1 MKKYIYIIALSI
13 SSFSCVSSHP
23 DLSEGLYAEINTN
36 KGDMIVNL
44 NFKETP
50 VTVANFVSL
59 SEGNNK
65 EVNAEYSGEK
75 YYDGLIFHRVIENF
89 MIQGGCPL
97 GNGTG
102 NPGYQFKDEFND
114 SLKHRGA
121 GILSMANS
129 GPNTNGSQFFI
140 THKNTPWLDGVHTV
154 FGKVV
159 KGVEIVDSIK
169 QYDTIKNVSIIRI
182 GREAKSFKSSK
193 IFSNH
198 FVEDKKNKEKKI
210 LKLKNLKAEKKME
223 HEKRKSL
230 SSSTKSGLQYTV
242 TQKSDGEKV
251 DPTKT
256 IMTNYSV
263 FFENGSL
270 LDTSILKLAEEFEVV
285 NENRKVT
292 NRYLPLACKV
302 GPDDALI
309 TGFKEGLKLL
319 NIGDKATL
327 FLPYYLAYGE
337 AGRGSQ
343 VPSKTNLIFE
353 IEVLEQK

>member
-1 MKKYIYIIALSI
+1 MKKYIYIIAISI
-13 SSFSCVSSHP
+13 SILSCISSHP

-59 SEGNNK
+59 SEGKNK
-65 EVNAEYSGEK
+65 EVNAEYSGKK
-75 YYDGLIFHRVIENF
+75 YYNGLTFHRVIENF

-97 GNGTG
+97 GNGSG

-114 SLKHRGA
+114 SLRHIGA

-140 THKNTPWLDGVHTV
+140 THKNTTWLDGIHTV
-154 FGKVV
+154 FGKVI

-182 GREAKSFKSSK
+182 GREAKSFNSPK

-198 FVEDKKNKEKKI
+198 FIEERKNKEKQI
-210 LKLKNLKAEKKME
+210 LKLNNLKLETKLE
-223 HEKRKSL
+223 HENRKSL
-230 SSSTKSGLQYTV
+230 SNSTKSGLQYNITY
-242 TQKSDGEKV
+242 KSNGQKV
-251 DPTKT
+251 DPSKT

-263 FFENGSL
+263 FFEDGSL
-270 LDTSILKLAEEFEVV
+270 LDTSILNVAEEFEVV

-292 NRYLPLACKV
+292 NRYIPLACKV

-309 TGFKEGLKLL
+309 QGFKEGLKLL

-337 AGRGSQ
+337 EGIGSQ
-343 VPSKTNLIFE
+343 IPPKSNLIFE
-353 IEVLEQK
+353 VEVMEQK

>member
-1 MKKYIYIIALSI
+1 MKKHIYIIALSI
-13 SSFSCVSSHP
+13 FCFSCVSSHP
-23 DLSEGLYAEINTN
+23 DLSKGLYAEISTN
-36 KGDMIVNL
+36 KGNMIVNL

-50 VTVANFVSL
+50 ITVANFVSL
-59 SEGNNK
+59 SEGKNK
-65 EVNAEYSGEK
+65 EVDSKYSGKK

-129 GPNTNGSQFFI
+129 GSNTNGSQFFI
-140 THKNTPWLDGVHTV
+140 THKNTAWLDGVHTV
-154 FGKVV
+154 FGKVI
-159 KGVEIVDSIK
+159 KGIEVIDSIR
-169 QYDTIKNVSIIRI
+169 QNDTIKNISIIRI

-198 FVEDKKNKEKKI
+198 FLKEKENKEKKL
-210 LKLKNLKAEKKME
+210 LKLKNLKLGKKIE
-223 HEKRKSL
+223 HENSKNI
-230 SSSTKSGLQYTV
+230 SSSTNTGLQYTI
-242 TQKSDGEKV
+242 THKSNGQKV
-251 DPTKT
+251 DPSKT

-263 FFENGSL
+263 FFEDGSM
-270 LDTSILKLAEEFEVV
+270 LDTSLIKLAEEFEII
-285 NENRKVT
+285 NETRKVT
-292 NRYLPLACKV
+292 NRYIPLACKV

-309 TGFKEGLKLL
+309 PGFKEGLKLL
-319 NIGDKATL
+319 KVGEKATL

-337 AGRGSQ
+337 AGRGNQIPPKS
-343 VPSKTNLIFE
+343 NLIFE
-353 IEVLEQK
+353 VEIMEQK